1 MDWTDNDTA
10 FLFARVQNTAHVRTG
25 VVHSEIIAINIV
37 DSDEMTFQPYGDAAT
52 RGNVIGLG
60 GFHES
65 GRVWTDRR

>member
-10 FLFARVQNTAHVRTG
+10 FLFARVQNAAHMRTS

-37 DSDEMTFQPYGDAAT
+37 DSDEMTFQLYGDAAA

-65 GRVWTDRR
+65 GRVLTDRR